1 MPLNII
7 LEEKKGIPLYKQ
19 ISDAVLEAIKSGKL
33 PAGFKLPTVRELAD
47 EMKISRGTIKHAYEY
62 LEQLGAIEMV
72 QGRGS
77 FVLGKAESDSFSRKE
92 KAMAAI
98 DKLFDELEELKFT
111 PREMEIYLN
120 LKLRELDE
128 KYDLVKVA
136 VVDCNPETIKLIERQ
151 LSEIEYVEIAS
162 FALSDIYEMADKL
175 NSDYDLVLTTTTHFG
190 QLESILKPETQLGM
204 LAMVPDKATLVALA
218 KLGDEEVVGIG
229 CASSNFAGVI
239 RTNCSEMGQWSEA
252 MPVHFFGKADAL
264 KDFLGGKTVLILPEG
279 YEAFTGVRERKVLR
293 DFADEGG
300 KVIPYN
306 YVIDRGSFAYVN
318 SLINRCLNEKRS
330 L

>member
-7 LEEKKGIPLYKQ
+7 LEEKKGTPLYKQ
-19 ISDAVLEAIKSGKL
+19 ISDAVLAAIKSGKL
-33 PAGFKLPTVRELAD
+33 EAGFKLPTVRELAD
-47 EMKISRGTIKHAYEY
+47 EMNISRGTIKHAYEY

-77 FVLGKAESDSFSRKE
+77 FVLGKTESDSFSRKE
-92 KAMAAI
+92 RAMTAI
-98 DKLFDELEELKFT
+98 DKLFNELEALKFT
-111 PREMEIYLN
+111 PREIEIYLS

-136 VVDCNPETIKLIERQ
+136 LVDCNPETINLIEKQ
-151 LSEIEYVEIAS
+151 LSSIEYAELAS
-162 FALSDIYEMADKL
+162 FSLSDVYEVADKL
-175 NSDYDLVLTTTTHFG
+175 NSDYDIVLTTTTHYG
-190 QLESILKPETQLGM
+190 QIESIMKSGTPLGM
-204 LAMVPDKATLVALA
+204 LAMVPDKSTLVALA
-218 KLGDEEVVGIG
+218 KLGDDEKVGIA

-239 RTNCSEMGQWSEA
+239 RTNCSGMGHWADA

-264 KDFLGGKTVLILPEG
+264 NSFLSGKTVLLVPEG

-293 DFADEGG
+293 DFIAEGG
-300 KVIPYN
+300 NIIPYN
-306 YVIDRGSFAYVN
+306 YIIDRGSFAYVGN
-318 SLINRCLNEKRS
+318 LINRCLNEKRS